1 MNLSASAFPRS
12 GTAGSFK
19 RGGSAVALMV
29 LGFCLSAC
37 QQRQTVAAKVRPAA
51 RAGQFY
57 AYSATE
63 LREQVRSCLSRAGAK
78 ATEGEIWG
86 IWAPHAGYEY
96 SGAIA
101 AAAWR
106 QVSGRSYDAVLVVGP
121 SHYRA
126 FRGAAIADWDSLA
139 TPLGRVAVDR
149 GLVRSLT
156 AADPWITVVPGV
168 DDGEHS
174 VEVQL
179 PFIQAVL
186 PGVPVVLML
195 MGDVP
200 HDQAGRIAAAI
211 AGACAGR
218 RVLLAASSDM
228 SHFPSAADARRSDG
242 EVLDAVSRYDT
253 KRILALEARSRTRGI
268 PNLDCALC
276 GSGALV
282 TVMLAARAMGADR
295 AVRLAYAHSGDVT
308 GDAERVV
315 GYGAAAFIGPAGS
328 LSQGGGNVEPESLK
342 FTAEE
347 KKTLFRVARQS
358 ILAALDEQ
366 RPPEFSVESPN
377 LLVKRGVFV
386 TLENRGRLRGCIGH
400 FEPDLP
406 LFEIV
411 SQMAVAAATQDHRFA
426 YNPVTER
433 EMKDIDIKISILSP
447 LKKIDSVEEIEV
459 GRHGIWVRQGVRSG
473 TYLPEVAT
481 DMGWTRE
488 QFLESCCAEKAG
500 LPPDAWKREADIYVY
515 TSQVLQE
522 K

>member
-1 MNLSASAFPRS
+1 MKRS
-12 GTAGSFK
+12 GWT
-19 RGGSAVALMV
+19 VAFLV
-29 LGFCLSAC
+29 LGFCLSFC
-37 QQRQTVAAKVRPAA
+37 HQRQTVAARVRPAA

-63 LREQVRSCLSRAGAK
+63 LREQVRLCMSKAGGAVLK
-78 ATEGEIWG
+78 GEIRG

-101 AAAWR
+101 AAAYR
-106 QVSGRSYDAVLVVGP
+106 QVAGRSYDAVLVVGP

-126 FRGAAIADWDSLA
+126 FRGAAVADWDSLA
-139 TPLGRVAVDR
+139 TPLGRIAVDR
-149 GLVRSLT
+149 GLVRALT

-179 PFIQAVL
+179 PFIQDAL

-195 MGDVP
+195 TGDMP
-200 HDQAGRIAAAI
+200 HDQADRIARAI

-218 RVLLAASSDM
+218 RVLLVASSDM
-228 SHFPSAADARRSDG
+228 SHFPSASDARRSDA
-242 EVLDAVSRYDT
+242 EVLAAVSKYDT
-253 KRILALEARSRTRGI
+253 KRILALEAGSRTRGI
-268 PNLDCALC
+268 RNLDCALC

-295 AVRLAYAHSGDVT
+295 AVQLAYAHSGDVT
-308 GDAERVV
+308 GDPERVV
-315 GYGAAAFIGPAGS
+315 GYGAAAFVGPVGS
-328 LSQGGGNVEPESLK
+328 LSKGGGNVEPESLK
-342 FTAEE
+342 FTESE
-347 KKTLFRVARQS
+347 KKTLFRAARQG
-358 ILAALDEQ
+358 ILAALGGQ
-366 RPPEFSVESPN
+366 RPPEFNIESPN

-411 SQMAVAAATQDHRFA
+411 SQMAVAAATQDYRFA
-426 YNPVTER
+426 HNPVTER
-433 EMKDIDIKISILSP
+433 EMKDIHIKISILSP

-459 GRHGIWVRQGVRSG
+459 GRHGIWVRQGMRSG
-473 TYLPEVAT
+473 TYLPEVAA

-500 LPPDAWKREADIYVY
+500 LPPDAWKKGADIYVY